1 MGTAQLCVFIFNDV
15 FQPKH
20 RSPTLGEG
28 DVKENMAESPENRN
42 RWSHK
47 TTGKIRDINQDYNDI
62 TWAFKT
68 SQPTALASTTRKN
81 RDSVEFEVDRISK
94 CK

>member
-1 MGTAQLCVFIFNDV
+1 MGTAKLCVFILNAV

-28 DVKENMAESPENRN
+28 DVKEKMAESPESRN

-62 TWAFKT
+62 TWAFHT
-68 SQPTALASTTRKN
+68 SPPTALVSTTRKN
-81 RDSVEFEVDRISK
+81 RDSVEFEVDRISRGK
-94 CK
+94 